1 MVTWK
6 LLTDEAAIE
15 IWDEALLRLDDYTP
29 FQSYAW
35 GEYRRALGWEPC
47 RWAAFNEGGEIV
59 AMMAGQL
66 RRYPL
71 GFGLI
76 WSEGG
81 PVGDLSVCDDS
92 LQQAVRQTTGVKRL
106 YVRFRCDRA
115 RRIEDVLRLNSQG
128 WSRTWFNLTTNFS
141 MSLDLNREEDRV
153 LAACDRN
160 WRRNLRRANESSV
173 SVRQWLNPGAEE
185 VLAVYASMQNVKG
198 LEEQQSLE
206 EIEQLLKH
214 FKQQLVLYRCD
225 DQSGELVSLLGW
237 VVLGKRAWA
246 VLWATSEAG
255 RKLQASHA
263 IFWALVQHCLKL
275 NVESCDL
282 AGIDPIQNHG
292 VYRFKR
298 DTGALPL
305 EYLGEWDWASRPW
318 MRWLGN
324 WAIARRSGI
333 KQAEAALKKSR
344 PAKVPSTTHVSAVD
358 PAAPPVRAE
367 FVGTP
372 LHAAAGKL

>member
-6 LLTDEAAIE
+6 LLTDETARE
-15 IWDEALLRLDDYTP
+15 VWDQALLRLDDYTP

-35 GEYRRALGWEPC
+35 SEYRRALGWEPC
-47 RWAAFNEGGEIV
+47 HWAAFDDRGEIV
-59 AMMAGQL
+59 AMMLGQL

-76 WSEGG
+76 WTEGG

-92 LQQAVRQTTGVKRL
+92 LQQAMRQTTGVKRL
-106 YVRFRCDRA
+106 YCRFRCDRA
-115 RRIEDVLRLNSQG
+115 RQIEDVLRLSSQG
-128 WSRTWFNLTTNFS
+128 WCRSWFNLTTNFS

-160 WRRNLRRANESSV
+160 WRRNLRRAGESGLAV
-173 SVRQWLNPGAEE
+173 HQWLNPRADE
-185 VLAVYASMQNVKG
+185 VLDVYVSMQNLKG
-198 LEEQQSLE
+198 LEEQQSGE

-214 FKQQLVLYRCD
+214 FREQLVLYRCD
-225 DQSGELVSLLGW
+225 DERGELVSLLGW

-246 VLWATSEAG
+246 VLWATSESG

-263 IFWALVQHCLKL
+263 VFWALVQHCLRLK
-275 NVESCDL
+275 VESCDL
-282 AGIDPIQNHG
+282 AGIDPVRNHG

-298 DTGALPL
+298 DTGAVPL
-305 EYLGEWDWASRPW
+305 EYLGEWDWATRPW

-324 WAIARRSGI
+324 WAIARRCEV
-333 KQAEAALKKSR
+333 KKAEAALKKFR
-344 PAKVPSTTHVSAVD
+344 PAQDVSTTVVSPVR
-358 PAAPPVRAE
+358 PAASPEFARAH
-367 FVGTP
+367 
-372 LHAAAGKL
+372 LHAAAGKS

>member
-6 LLTDEAAIE
+6 LLTDDAAME
-15 IWDEALLRLDDYTP
+15 SWDEALLRLEDYTP

-47 RWAAFNEGGEIV
+47 RWAAFDERGEIA
-59 AMMAGQL
+59 AMMLGQL

-76 WSEGG
+76 WTEGG

-92 LQQAVRQTTGVKRL
+92 LQQAMQQTTGVKRL

-115 RRIEDVLRLNSQG
+115 RRIEDVLRLNAQG
-128 WSRTWFNLTTNFS
+128 WSRSWFNLQTAFS
-141 MSLDLNREEDRV
+141 MTLDLNREEDRV

-160 WRRNLRRANESSV
+160 WRRNLRRANESALSL
-173 SVRQWLNPGAEE
+173 RQWPNPSAEE
-185 VLAVYASMQNVKG
+185 VLAVYASMQNAKG
-198 LEEQQSLE
+198 LEEQQSRD
-206 EIEQLLKH
+206 EIEQLLKN
-214 FKQQLVLYRCD
+214 FKQELVLYRCD
-225 DQSGELVSLLGW
+225 DESGELVSLLGW

-246 VLWATSEAG
+246 VLWATSESG
-255 RKLQASHA
+255 RRLQASHA

-275 NVESCDL
+275 KVESCDL
-282 AGIDPIQNHG
+282 AGIDPVQNHG

-298 DTGALPL
+298 DTGGVPI

-324 WAIARRSGI
+324 WAIARRSRI
-333 KQAEAALKKSR
+333 KQAESALKKSR
-344 PAKVPSTTHVSAVD
+344 PAKVTSTVNVAPIDLAPS
-358 PAAPPVRAE
+358 PE
-367 FVGTP
+367 FASTQ
-372 LHAAAGKL
+372 LQAAAGKL

>member
-6 LLTDEAAIE
+6 LLTDDAAKE
-15 IWDEALLRLDDYTP
+15 IWDEALLRFDDYTP

-47 RWAAFNEGGEIV
+47 RWAAFDDRGEIV
-59 AMMAGQL
+59 AMMLGQL
-66 RRYPL
+66 RSYPL

-76 WSEGG
+76 WTEGG

-92 LQQAVRQTTGVKRL
+92 LQQAMRQTTGVKRL

-115 RRIEDVLRLNSQG
+115 RGIEDVLRLNSQG
-128 WSRTWFNLTTNFS
+128 WSRSWFNLQTSFS
-141 MSLDLNREEDRV
+141 MSLDLNREEDHV
-153 LAACDRN
+153 LGACDRN
-160 WRRNLRRANESSV
+160 WRRNLRRAGESGV
-173 SVRQWLNPGAEE
+173 SVHQWINPRADE
-185 VLAVYASMQNVKG
+185 VLDVYASMQNAKG
-198 LEEQQSLE
+198 LEEQQSRE

-214 FKQQLVLYRCD
+214 FRQQLVLYRCD
-225 DQSGELVSLLGW
+225 DERGDLVSLLGW

-263 IFWALVQHCLKL
+263 VFWALVQHCLRLK
-275 NVESCDL
+275 VESCDL
-282 AGIDPIQNHG
+282 AGIDPVQNHG

-298 DTGALPL
+298 DTGAVPL
-305 EYLGEWDWASRPW
+305 EYLGEWDWATAPW

-324 WAIARRSGI
+324 WAIARRCGI
-333 KQAEAALKKSR
+333 KKAEAALKKVS
-344 PAKVPSTTHVSAVD
+344 PAKVASTTVVSPAH
-358 PAAPPVRAE
+358 PAASPEFARAH
-367 FVGTP
+367 
-372 LHAAAGKL
+372 LHVAAGKS